1 MAYDAARPGHPGRVY
16 ELLVERCGLGPGTA
30 VLEVGPGTGQAT
42 RRLLDLGAEP
52 LVAVEPDPALADYL
66 TAATD
71 GRPHV
76 VPAPLEE
83 ADVPSAAFG
92 LAVAAS
98 SFHWVEEDVGLAT
111 ISTALRPGGWLALW
125 WTLFGDEQKDAF
137 MTAID
142 PLFASLARS
151 PSSGLRGRPRFALD
165 TDSRFSALVAAG
177 FEELD
182 HELIRWNAS
191 WDTAGI
197 RALYSTF
204 SPISRLDAVRR
215 EELLDAIAEVAEEFG
230 GRVER
235 TLRTSLYT
243 ARRPR

>member
-1 MAYDAARPGHPGRVY
+1 MY
-16 ELLVERCGLGPGTA
+16 ELLVERCGLGPGTT

-42 RRLLDLGAEP
+42 RRLLELGADP
-52 LVAVEPDPALADYL
+52 LVAVEPDPALAGYL

-83 ADVPSAAFG
+83 ADLPLADFG

-98 SFHWVEEDVGLAT
+98 SFHWVEEDVGLSR
-111 ISTALRPGGWLALW
+111 IFTALRPGGWLALW

-151 PSSGLRGRPRFALD
+151 PSSGRRGHPRFALD
-165 TDSRFSALVAAG
+165 TDSRFGALATAG

-182 HELIRWNAS
+182 HELIRWSAT

-204 SPISRLDAVRR
+204 SPISRLDDVRR
-215 EELLDAIAEVAEEFG
+215 EELLDTVARVAEQQFG

-243 ARRPR
+243 TRRPR